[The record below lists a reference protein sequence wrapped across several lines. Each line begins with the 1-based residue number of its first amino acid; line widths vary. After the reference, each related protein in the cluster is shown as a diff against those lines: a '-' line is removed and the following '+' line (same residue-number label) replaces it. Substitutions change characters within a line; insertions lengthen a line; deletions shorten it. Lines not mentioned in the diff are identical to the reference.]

1 MQVFFHT
8 YYFVLPLF
16 IIEGPPQFGMTPENV
31 TIGDHTSVNY
41 RVMDIYLDN
50 RLWRFYS
57 KYRSRL

>member
-8 YYFVLPLF
+8 YYFVLSLF

-41 RVMDIYLDN
+41 RVMDI
-50 RLWRFYS
+50 
-57 KYRSRL
+57 